1 VTPTAQ
7 DANEQAAELFFDI
20 ETELQQD
27 LEMAVEPITTDV
39 DLTPEDARALRQK
52 INQMLFAFITWE
64 RKATIL
70 SDLVM
75 IEVGKGNGDRVIQEI
90 LRQSPIRAEN
100 NRALRE
106 AATMDFRLMLLT
118 SPGMAGKDLEHWLP
132 EYAGR
137 WREVPHSEEGKGE
150 VADSRS
156 SG

>member
-7 DANEQAAELFFDI
+7 DANEQAAELFSDI
-20 ETELQQD
+20 ETELRQD
-27 LEMAVEPITTDV
+27 LEMASEPINVDV
-39 DLTPEDARALRQK
+39 DLLPDDARALRQK
-52 INQMLFAFITWE
+52 VHQMLFAFITWE
-64 RKATIL
+64 RKAEIL

-75 IEVGKGNGDRVIQEI
+75 VELATGDGDRVMKE
-90 LRQSPIRAEN
+90 LVRQGPIRAKN

-118 SPGMAGKDLEHWLP
+118 SPGMAGAALEHWLP
-132 EYAGR
+132 EYKGR